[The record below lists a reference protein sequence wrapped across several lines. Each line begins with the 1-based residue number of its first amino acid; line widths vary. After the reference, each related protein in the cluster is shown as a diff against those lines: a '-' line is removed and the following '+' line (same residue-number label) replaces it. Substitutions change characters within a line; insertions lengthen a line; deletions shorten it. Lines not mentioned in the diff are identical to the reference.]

1 MAVHVSIHDV
11 SPAWQEEVELALE
24 AAHAHGVKPAL
35 LVVPDFHGKASL
47 ADHPDYCERLRQLQ
61 SEGHEIYLHGYYH
74 QARTWEQA
82 SAATAAASGTARGAA
97 NGTVARLRHVFAQKV
112 VSGGEAEFSD
122 VSHEEALHRL
132 DEGERMLRDAGLAI
146 RGFVAPA
153 WSMPAWVH
161 ALLGQRGYSFSEDH
175 TRVYD
180 PANQRSRAS
189 LVLNYASRTP
199 GRLLS
204 SVAWCR
210 IARPARRVLPARIA
224 IHPADMKYAL
234 LRAEIESL
242 LAWAEGDFV
251 TTGAELLARS

>member
-11 SPAWQEEVELALE
+11 SPAWRNEVELALE

-35 LVVPDFHGKASL
+35 LVVPDFHGRAPL
-47 ADHPDYCERLRQLQ
+47 AGAPEFCARLRELQ
-61 SEGHEIYLHGYYH
+61 AAGHEIYLHGYYH
-74 QARTWEQA
+74 RARSSAE
-82 SAATAAASGTARGAA
+82 SPAATGVAARARHA
-97 NGTVARLRHVFAQKV
+97 FAQKV

-122 VSHEEALHRL
+122 VSRDEARKRL
-132 DEGERMLRDAGLAI
+132 DEGERMLRDAGLSI

-153 WSMPAWVH
+153 WSMPAWVLE
-161 ALLGQRGYSFSEDH
+161 LLGERGYSFTEDH

-180 PANQRSRAS
+180 PGAKRSRAS

-199 GRLLS
+199 SRLLS

-234 LRAEIESL
+234 LRSEIESL
-242 LAWAEGDFV
+242 LSWAQGDFV
-251 TTGAELLARS
+251 DTGAALLS

>member
-11 SPAWQEEVELALE
+11 SPAWEDEVELALE
-24 AAHAHGVKPAL
+24 AAHAHGVRPAL
-35 LVVPDFHGKASL
+35 LVVPDFHGRAPL
-47 ADHPDYCERLRQLQ
+47 VDHPAYCERLRELQ
-61 SEGHEIYLHGYYH
+61 QDGHEIYLHGYYH
-74 QARTWEQA
+74 RARTEG
-82 SAATAAASGTARGAA
+82 GTTIAERARHA
-97 NGTVARLRHVFAQKV
+97 FAQKV

-122 VSHEEALHRL
+122 VSPGEALQRL
-132 DEGERMLRDAGLAI
+132 DDGERMLRDAGLAI

-153 WSMPAWVH
+153 WSMPGWVLT
-161 ALLGQRGYSFSEDH
+161 LLGERGYSFTEDH

-180 PANQRSRAS
+180 PSSKRTRAS
-189 LVLNYASRTP
+189 VVLNYASRTP

-242 LAWAEGDFV
+242 LTWGTGDFV
-251 TTGAELLARS
+251 DTGAALLS